1 MSLAKTLY
9 QAYERA
15 TAEISKL
22 CKKNQ
27 VPEKC
32 ANYTLEAL
40 AFSTLAFS
48 LTYIVTPIAMY
59 TLSYAPLAGV
69 LAAAGLYVT
78 AFKIY
83 GKFWICEYAPANTKR
98 VGAYTI
104 ATATNFAR
112 DLSVPLKEVCADFN
126 EAASKS
132 KTVETTEEWREFFKF
147 NGKAKCKE
155 FLQSN

>member
-1 MSLAKTLY
+1 MSLGKTLY
-9 QAYERA
+9 QAYERV

-27 VPEKC
+27 VPEKY

-69 LAAAGLYVT
+69 LAAAGLY
-78 AFKIY
+78 
-83 GKFWICEYAPANTKR
+83 YAPANTKC

-132 KTVETTEEWREFFKF
+132 ETVETTEE
-147 NGKAKCKE
+147 
-155 FLQSN
+155 